1 MTSSR
6 NWRGHFLSVAKQAI
20 LCYNYKK
27 RGCSMEKL
35 ICKSLL
41 WKMELSNGE
50 DYNTTLD
57 KMFLENSNN
66 DLLLE
71 LESCSSDSDATF
83 DILQRYWKYK
93 CGDFSVDDFGKCLLE
108 DLKTVYFSNAFIIA
122 EFGKRCYQL
131 WQQLPSEMHTKEP
144 FHTLSYANEPLSWND
159 EEQTRKLYEDLFD
172 FYK

>member
-1 MTSSR
+1 
-6 NWRGHFLSVAKQAI
+6 
-20 LCYNYKK
+20 
-27 RGCSMEKL
+27 MEKL

-66 DLLLE
+66 DLFLE
-71 LESCSSDSDATF
+71 LESCSSDSDAAF
-83 DILQRYWKYK
+83 DILQRYWKYE

>member
-1 MTSSR
+1 
-6 NWRGHFLSVAKQAI
+6 
-20 LCYNYKK
+20 
-27 RGCSMEKL
+27 MEKL

-83 DILQRYWKYK
+83 DILQRYWKYE

-108 DLKTVYFSNAFIIA
+108 DLKTVYFSNTFIIA

>member
-1 MTSSR
+1 
-6 NWRGHFLSVAKQAI
+6 
-20 LCYNYKK
+20 
-27 RGCSMEKL
+27 MEKL

-83 DILQRYWKYK
+83 DILQRYWKYE

-131 WQQLPSEMHTKEP
+131 WQQLPREMHTKEP

>member
-1 MTSSR
+1 
-6 NWRGHFLSVAKQAI
+6 
-20 LCYNYKK
+20 
-27 RGCSMEKL
+27 MEKL

-57 KMFLENSNN
+57 KMFLGNSNN

-83 DILQRYWKYK
+83 DILQRYWKYE
-93 CGDFSVDDFGKCLLE
+93 CEDFSVDDFRKSLLK
-108 DLKTVYFSNAFIIA
+108 DLKTVYFSNSFTIT
-122 EFGKRCYQL
+122 EYGKKCHSL
-131 WQQLPSEMHTKEP
+131 WQQLPNEMHTKEP
-144 FHTLSYANEPLSWND
+144 FHILSYADEPLSWND
-159 EEQTRKLYEDLFD
+159 EAQTRKLYEDMFD